1 MMKKTLTFHIEEKA
15 ETLQEG
21 TFKVPSGC
29 LTLTF
34 VHDLD
39 EAFAFLVFLL
49 IRDPQG
55 NLRLQKQ
62 LAHGEPV
69 ISLGQNGMDTTI
81 GGVPGSLP
89 EGEWTVQICLFAEH
103 LDRIMS
109 GKKVCFSV
117 TVSDEKAKITEQIG
131 PHVWTGGSFAY
142 EKYEYDR
149 LYEKACRWYKGD
161 FHTHTRLSD
170 GKETTWNATIKAE

>member
-81 GGVPGSLP
+81 GGVPGSIP
-89 EGEWTVQICLFAEH
+89 GGEWTVQVCLFAEH
-103 LDRIMS
+103 LDRIMN

-117 TVSDEKAKITEQIG
+117 TVSDEKAKIT
-131 PHVWTGGSFAY
+131 
-142 EKYEYDR
+142 
-149 LYEKACRWYKGD
+149 
-161 FHTHTRLSD
+161 
-170 GKETTWNATIKAE
+170 

>member
-1 MMKKTLTFHIEEKA
+1 MKKTLTFHIEEKA

-39 EAFAFLVFLL
+39 EAFAFLVVLL

-62 LAHGEPV
+62 LAHRETWIRRLAAFRV
-69 ISLGQNGMDTTI
+69 LFLEENGRYRSVFLRNIWI
-81 GGVPGSLP
+81 GL
-89 EGEWTVQICLFAEH
+89 
-103 LDRIMS
+103 
-109 GKKVCFSV
+109 
-117 TVSDEKAKITEQIG
+117 
-131 PHVWTGGSFAY
+131 
-142 EKYEYDR
+142 
-149 LYEKACRWYKGD
+149 
-161 FHTHTRLSD
+161 
-170 GKETTWNATIKAE
+170 